1 MQCVLY
7 CDVQGARQFIGE
19 ISARGTIDEHFG
31 GSQQRAETREPDVCL
46 RPQPM
51 LVKTGDFAQSI
62 VSATMGIAGEVIQRF
77 ELAEDSDVD
86 RGTEGLLPFRPLV
99 QRWTSG
105 GLPINGGVI
114 KVNVRCANRS

>member
-77 ELAEDSDVD
+77 ERSEEHTSELQSPCNLVC
-86 RGTEGLLPFRPLV
+86 RLLLE
-99 QRWTSG
+99 
-105 GLPINGGVI
+105 
-114 KVNVRCANRS
+114 KKK